1 MLRRAALVMLALA
14 AAAAGFALLFPEAAT
29 QLAIA
34 GERARSGFEHRSLAV
49 DGTEWYYLE
58 AGPIDSEAVV
68 LVHGF
73 GGDKDNWLRFARHFS
88 ERYRVIALDLPGFGE
103 TTREPDRDY
112 RIPAQAEAL
121 EALLAALDLERFHL
135 LGHSMGGHLA
145 AYYAH
150 RHPADVATLALVTNS
165 GLDSPVPSEL
175 QELVASGESPLI
187 PETEAEY
194 RRLVEFASFEP
205 PFIPWPVSKVLA
217 REAVAAAPFKRR
229 IRDSLLADRSARLE
243 PLLPEI
249 EMPVFVLWGRHDR
262 LLDVTI
268 VDVIKTLVPHARSVI
283 LEDAG
288 HLPMLE
294 RPAESARHYLEF
306 LDAR

>member
-1 MLRRAALVMLALA
+1 MLRRAALVVFALA
-14 AAAAGFALLFPEAAT
+14 AAVVVFALLFPEAAT
-29 QLAIA
+29 RLAIA
-34 GERARSGFEHRSLAV
+34 GERARSGFEHRSLEV
-49 DGTEWYYLE
+49 DGTDWYYLE
-58 AGPIDSEAVV
+58 AGSAKSEAVV

-73 GGDKDNWLRFARHFS
+73 GGDKDNWLRFARHFN

-103 TTREPDRDY
+103 TAREPDRDY

-121 EALLAALDLERFHL
+121 EAFLAALDLERFHL

-145 AYYAH
+145 AYYVH
-150 RHPADVATLALVTNS
+150 SYPADVATLALVTNS

-175 QELVASGESPLI
+175 QKLVASGENLLV

-205 PFIPWPVSKVLA
+205 PFIPWPVGKVLA
-217 REAVAAAPFKRR
+217 REAIAEAPFKQQV
-229 IRDSLLADRSARLE
+229 RDSLLADRSARLE

-249 EMPVFVLWGRHDR
+249 DVPVFVLWGRHDR

-268 VDVIKTLVPHARSVI
+268 VDVIDTLVPHARSVI

-294 RPAESARHYLEF
+294 RPAKSARHYLEF
-306 LDAR
+306 LDAH